1 MIENRQ
7 FFFSKFFVYNKS
19 VEQTRVEL
27 RFRSNLPFNSGPSFS
42 IMMKGDHSITI
53 NVVSNEDR
61 GSSSSQAG
69 GTVELL
75 PRLMLLPSFSY
86 FFLSLSL
93 SPFLYSPSKTNFVDT
108 FGIWKNSNV
117 FISFN
122 SRSTVQPSASFNHLV
137 AEVKSCSDSG
147 TES

>member
-86 FFLSLSL
+86 SFSLSLSL
-93 SPFLYSPSKTNFVDT
+93 PSSIPLRKLISQTRLEFEKIQTYLSPLTHD
-108 FGIWKNSNV
+108 
-117 FISFN
+117 
-122 SRSTVQPSASFNHLV
+122 RRFNHPRRLTI
-137 AEVKSCSDSG
+137 SQQR
-147 TES
+147 